1 MNCAPHKWR
10 FQPGAQQGSILMLV
24 LFMCLAVA
32 VVVQTLVVAV
42 ICGTRALG
50 DEYAGRARMEEKDAG
65 LARIRERG
73 LTAWEGASW
82 MVVSEGGHTV
92 EGCLTEAAGESE
104 WVLKAIVRQEPDVS
118 RLTTSAL
125 LERGRDG
132 IDLPLA
138 AVVGGSM
145 TAAAG
150 RSSAWLEAEGGS
162 ETVAYVSEPAVAP
175 VLGEQCSLV
184 PLADPW
190 RLDPGWAALFG
201 DTAPKGVAPG
211 PSVTALTGWH
221 GMTVE
226 VPADGAG
233 WAADEPVLVVVT
245 GGADLDARGL
255 GDLYGVIVVDDG
267 SVYLDGTTLHGAV
280 IATDAVDFGATG
292 RVVFSKTMLRWA
304 TDRSLVRTRLV
315 PGSRWEGTE

>member
-1 MNCAPHKWR
+1 
-10 FQPGAQQGSILMLV
+10 MLV
-24 LFMCLAVA
+24 LFMCLAIS

-42 ICGTRALG
+42 ICGTRAIG
-50 DEYAGRARMEEKDAG
+50 DEHAGRARMEEKDAG
-65 LARIRERG
+65 LATLRERG
-73 LTAWEGASW
+73 LTTWGAAPW
-82 MVVSEGGHTV
+82 MVVSEEGHTV

-118 RLTTSAL
+118 RLTTTAL

-138 AVVGGSM
+138 ALVGGSM

-226 VPADGAG
+226 VPAGGAG
-233 WAADEPVLVVVT
+233 STTDAPVLVLVT

-255 GDLYGVIVVDDG
+255 GDLYGVVVVDDG